1 MAQEEMIKQIMK
13 QQFGISD
20 EDFQSHMSHAQNR
33 KLAERI
39 PELMKY
45 RIIAE
50 VIESKYCGAGLK
62 VGQKYVFNT
71 FPAVLIAEES
81 DCPLCVRALG
91 PIANL
96 IVGFWDRMVEGLDP
110 NGGMWSG
117 AECLDPGIKRGGLG
131 HVVFKVYAKK
141 IQ

>member
-1 MAQEEMIKQIMK
+1 MANADMAKQMMK

-20 EDFQSHMSHAQNR
+20 EDFQIHMSYPQNR
-33 KLAERI
+33 KLAQRI

-45 RIIAE
+45 KIVAE
-50 VIESKYCGAGLK
+50 VTEAKYCGAGLK
-62 VGQKYVFNT
+62 VGQKFVFNT
-71 FPAVLIAEES
+71 FPAMLIPGES

-96 IVGFWDRMVEGLDP
+96 IVGFWDRMIEGADPNEGL
-110 NGGMWSG
+110 WSV

-131 HVVFKVYAKK
+131 HVVFKVSAKK
-141 IQ
+141 I